1 MLPDFFKSIFWYCD
15 YSKIDIEEDA
25 EGVMIQTI
33 NYGDWQQWRWVF
45 GYYGAKRVKNIIENK
60 DVEKVSYIVEKIRTS
75 ILICCSDGYGKN
87 GQRMESWRVASGGW
101 NQSPSTTS
109 MSLPWW
115 IPSRERAITA
125 FPRA

>member
-45 GYYGAKRVKNIIENK
+45 GYYGAKRVKNIIENIPISSFRAGALK
-60 DVEKVSYIVEKIRTS
+60 LASLILGIKTLKYASRSDRIRAEKN
-75 ILICCSDGYGKN
+75 LI
-87 GQRMESWRVASGGW
+87 
-101 NQSPSTTS
+101 
-109 MSLPWW
+109 
-115 IPSRERAITA
+115 
-125 FPRA
+125 